1 MVHIKIKKKKEIF
14 FKTTHVY
21 TLEITESNARLN
33 NYSKLKESRE
43 KRQLSEIHDFGLD
56 SKLKKKRNFCWIEH
70 YYSTG
75 YI

>member
-1 MVHIKIKKKKEIF
+1 MVHIKIKKKKKKIELF

-43 KRQLSEIHDFGLD
+43 KRQLSAIHDFGLD
-56 SKLKKKRNFCWIEH
+56 SKL
-70 YYSTG
+70 
-75 YI
+75 